1 METLFSRFYYLVEN
15 TDLTY
20 TRYLY
25 HQINWNNRLIGIVGS
40 RGVGKTTMLFQ
51 YIKQNYPT
59 GSTEVLYVSLD
70 HIWFTTGSLWDLTVD
85 FHNHG
90 GKRLFLDEV
99 HKYPDW
105 SQVIKNIYDSFPEM
119 KIVFTGSSILE
130 IHKAKAD
137 LSRRAATYVLH
148 GLSFREFIDY
158 EYGIKINQLSLSD
171 LLEKHVEISLEI
183 NKQIKP
189 LVAFNEFLR
198 YGYFPYYKEDKQI
211 YHFRV
216 LETINA
222 IIDIDLPASQSIEHA
237 TLIKIKKLL
246 SIISSIVP
254 FTPNIT
260 KLASQIEVT
269 RPALMNFLILL
280 HNAHVL
286 LLLDKKANGIKKL
299 VKPEKIYLAN
309 TNYSYAFSGNNAD
322 IGNVRET
329 FFFSQVQVTN
339 SVSYSDE
346 TDFIVDNLY
355 HFEIG
360 GKDKTERQIQ
370 NLNNAYLA
378 KDNIETGWGNH
389 IPLWMFGLMY

>member
-1 METLFSRFYYLVEN
+1 MKKIL
-15 TDLTY
+15 
-20 TRYLY
+20 
-25 HQINWNNRLIGIVGS
+25 
-40 RGVGKTTMLFQ
+40 
-51 YIKQNYPT
+51 
-59 GSTEVLYVSLD
+59 
-70 HIWFTTGSLWDLTVD
+70 
-85 FHNHG
+85 
-90 GKRLFLDEV
+90 
-99 HKYPDW
+99 
-105 SQVIKNIYDSFPEM
+105 KNIYDSFPEM

-171 LLEKHVEISLEI
+171 LLQKHVKISLEI

-222 IIDIDLPASQSIEHA
+222 IIDIDLPASQSMEHA
-237 TLIKIKKLL
+237 TLMKIKKLL